1 MTAPD
6 VAGVVVGWRTW
17 QVRDPG
23 PAAHRGP
30 VRPGPVHPGAVRLRS
45 PVKVSTDWPAGAA
58 LEARCELRGHPAPE
72 PSCTCGLY
80 AARDPADVGGVGFGG
95 ATLLGCVA
103 MWGTVV
109 EGERGWRAGTGR
121 PVALFCGPALSE
133 DVRAGLAVAYGV
145 PVHRLG
151 RPVAVTVEQ
160 AGIGAAA
167 DRLRTVLGETP
178 PPDAGA
184 VDDAVRAFTDAVGR
198 PPAHGTPPGPG
209 PGSRPGTGQ
218 GSGRGLARRPR
229 RTAVGTALL
238 AAVAAS
244 ALLLTPSGQGADPAP
259 ATPAPSITPA
269 P

>member
-1 MTAPD
+1 
-6 VAGVVVGWRTW
+6 
-17 QVRDPG
+17 
-23 PAAHRGP
+23 
-30 VRPGPVHPGAVRLRS
+30 VRPGPAHRAPGDDGPVRLRS
-45 PVKVSTDWPAGAA
+45 PVKVSTEWPAGAA
-58 LEARCELRGHPAPE
+58 LDARCELRGHPAPE

-145 PVHRLG
+145 PVHRLD
-151 RPVAVTVEQ
+151 RPVAMTVEQ
-160 AGIGAAA
+160 AGIGPAA
-167 DRLRTVLGETP
+167 DRLRTVLSVTP
-178 PPDAGA
+178 PDLGA
-184 VDDAVRAFTDAVGR
+184 VDDAARAFTDAVGR
-198 PPAHGTPPGPG
+198 PPSPGTSPGRGPGQGSRRGPERGSGQRPG
-209 PGSRPGTGQ
+209 PGSGPSPGPGSGQ
-218 GSGRGLARRPR
+218 GHPRRPR
-229 RTAVGTALL
+229 RTAVGTVLL

-244 ALLLTPSGQGADPAP
+244 ALLLVPPGQGADPAP
-259 ATPAPSITPA
+259 ATPAPSVTPA